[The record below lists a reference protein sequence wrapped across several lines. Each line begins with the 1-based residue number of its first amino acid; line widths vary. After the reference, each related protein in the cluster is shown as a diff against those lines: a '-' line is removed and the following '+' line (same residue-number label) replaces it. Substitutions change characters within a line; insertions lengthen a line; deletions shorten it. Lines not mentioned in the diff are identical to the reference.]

1 MNSQS
6 CIYVVDDDMAVLQS
20 VKAVLSELNCE
31 VFCYQSADQFL
42 TEVTT
47 ERPGC
52 LITDLQMPGMSG
64 LDLHQ
69 RLVHAKSPL
78 SVVVVTGV
86 ADVPTTVTV
95 MRSGAV
101 TLLEKPYEPAELLR
115 AAKEALAMSQ
125 QRWQQEQSHRT
136 VLQRLSQLTDE
147 ERQIMEAMLANKTNK
162 AISQQLDISMRT
174 VDRRRSAILEMMNVN
189 SVPELAASLSRVL
202 PESPTSDLNRE

>member
-1 MNSQS
+1 MKSES
-6 CIYVVDDDMAVLQS
+6 CIYVVDDDAAVLQS

-42 TEVTT
+42 TEATT

-64 LDLHQ
+64 LELHQ

-101 TLLEKPYEPAELLR
+101 TLLEKPYEPTELLR
-115 AAKEALAMSQ
+115 ATKEALAMSQ
-125 QRWQQEQSHRT
+125 QRWQKQLSDRT
-136 VLQRLSQLTDE
+136 VLHRMSQLTDD
-147 ERQIMEAMLANKTNK
+147 ERQIMDAMLASKTNK

-174 VDRRRSAILEMMNVN
+174 VDRRRSAILEIMDVK
-189 SVPELAASLSRVL
+189 SVAGLAASLSRVL
-202 PESPTSDLNRE
+202 PEPTTSDLNHE

>member
-1 MNSQS
+1 MKSES

-42 TEVTT
+42 TEATT

-64 LDLHQ
+64 LELHQ

-101 TLLEKPYEPAELLR
+101 TLLEKPYEPTELLR
-115 AAKEALAMSQ
+115 ATKEALAMSQ
-125 QRWQQEQSHRT
+125 ERWQKQLSDRT
-136 VLQRLSQLTDE
+136 VLHRMSQLTDD
-147 ERQIMEAMLANKTNK
+147 ERQIMDAMLASKTNK

-174 VDRRRSAILEMMNVN
+174 VDRRRSAILEIMDVK
-189 SVPELAASLSRVL
+189 SVAGLAASLSRVL
-202 PESPTSDLNRE
+202 PEPTTSDLNHE